1 MCDSVNL
8 LKSPWVGRSWALK
21 ENCSVV
27 LSYEYNVKLSYK
39 YLRLYSQISVMLSQ
53 KITAGQTSF
62 CLQWVIFNTDTS
74 KWSTY

>member
-39 YLRLYSQISVMLSQ
+39 YLRLYSQISDAVREDYCWPDKLLFAVGD
-53 KITAGQTSF
+53 I
-62 CLQWVIFNTDTS
+62 
-74 KWSTY
+74 